1 MPRFDSG
8 VSRALPD
15 GRNIRA
21 IALDLDGTLLDT
33 IADLAD
39 AVNLMLDEL
48 GLPRLDPEQVR
59 ARVGKGMA
67 NLVKQALIAA
77 GGRAPQE
84 EEARAAL
91 ALYQECYAGILSR
104 ATVPYPGVLS
114 ALQAFQAARMPLA
127 VITNKATR
135 FTVSLLAQ
143 QRLEGF
149 FDLVVCGD
157 TLAQRKPHPLPLL
170 HAAEHFGIAPGELL
184 MVGDSINDVEAA
196 LAAGC
201 PMIGVPYGYNEGRPI
216 QETPCPL
223 ILPDLLAVAELLGF
237 GKPGGDRL
245 GAAPGIAEKVS
256 A

>member
-1 MPRFDSG
+1 MTEACKTHPPSRFG
-8 VSRALPD
+8 V
-15 GRNIRA
+15 IRA
-21 IALDLDGTLLDT
+21 VAIDLDGTLLDT
-33 IADLAD
+33 ITDLSD
-39 AVNLMLDEL
+39 AINLMLDRL
-48 GLPRLDPEQVR
+48 GLPRLEAARVR
-59 ARVGKGMA
+59 AMVGKGMA
-67 NLVKQALIAA
+67 NLVKQALAAA
-77 GGRAPQE
+77 GASAPCE

-104 ATVPYPGVLS
+104 ATAPYPGVLS

-127 VITNKATR
+127 VVTNKAAR
-135 FTVSLLAQ
+135 FTVPLLAQ
-143 QRLEGF
+143 QRLDGF
-149 FDLVVCGD
+149 FDLVICGD
-157 TLAQRKPHPLPLL
+157 TLPQRKPHPEPLL
-170 HAAEHFGIAPGELL
+170 HAAKHFGIAPGELL

-216 QETPCPL
+216 QQTPCPL

-245 GAAPGIAEKVS
+245 GAVPGIAEKVS